1 MTQVIIGL
9 LIVSVSIFLMGKYS
23 NKSSSTKNTQTGGG
37 SYTPPTDENTTTR
50 ITKKV
55 VK

>member
-9 LIVSVSIFLMGKYS
+9 LIVSVAIFLMGKYS

-37 SYTPPTDENTTTR
+37 SYSPPTDENTSTR
-50 ITKKV
+50 IPKQA

>member
-9 LIVSVSIFLMGKYS
+9 LNVSVAIFLMGKYS
-23 NKSSSTKNTQTGGG
+23 NKTPKTTSTQTGGG
-37 SYTPPTDENTTTR
+37 SYSPPTDENTSTR
-50 ITKKV
+50 IPKDA